1 MNNIPFLKKYCP
13 SKLNDMELNEEIK
26 EIIFSLIQ
34 LDNLNILFVGNTGCG
49 KTTLLNVIVHEYYTC
64 DSQQEIKYGEN
75 LLYINS
81 LNEYGINFFRNEV
94 KTFCQIPSKINNKK
108 KIIILDDLDSIND
121 QSQQIFRNFIDK
133 YSHNVFFLASCL
145 NLQKITDSIQSRF
158 NIIKMNSISNASLL
172 KIFEKI
178 RKLEGICIEPSVD
191 KFIIKLCNNSI
202 RLLLNYMEK
211 FKILNEPITLPVA
224 KNVCSNISFQ
234 DFNNYIT
241 KLYVKHDLMK
251 GISIINE
258 IYNKGY
264 SVIDILDNFFIF
276 IKHSQ
281 LIDQDLKYKIIEIIC
296 RYITIFH
303 TKHEHEIELSLFTY
317 DLYKCKTV

>member
-1 MNNIPFLKKYCP
+1 MNNTPFLKKYCP
-13 SKLNDMELNEEIK
+13 TKLVDIELNENSK
-26 EIIFSLIQ
+26 EIIFSLIK

-49 KTTLLNVIVHEYYTC
+49 KTTLLNVIVNEYYTE
-64 DSQQEIKYGEN
+64 DTDIDVKYEDN
-75 LLYINS
+75 ILHINS

-108 KIIILDDLDSIND
+108 KIIILDDLDSINE

-158 NIIKMNSISNASLL
+158 NIIKMSSISNVSLL

-178 RKLEGICIEPSVD
+178 RKNEGISIEPNID

-211 FKILNEPITLPVA
+211 FKILNETITLSVA
-224 KNVCSNISFQ
+224 KNICSNISFQ

-251 GISIINE
+251 GIIIMNN

-276 IKHSQ
+276 IKHCQ
-281 LIDQDLKYKIIEIIC
+281 TIDDDLKYKIIEIIC

-317 DLYKCKTV
+317 DLYKCKIV